1 MSTEEGVVRDSEA
14 GSLTLKDALQGTLD
28 ESAMEED
35 DSTTNEK
42 EAVVIMERGENSDSK
57 MLHCKTLHKN

>member
-28 ESAMEED
+28 ESAVEED
-35 DSTTNEK
+35 DSTANEK
-42 EAVVIMERGENSDSK
+42 EAVARGENSDNK